1 MFPMTTSTMYN
12 AFKPTRMPLVTANV
26 PNALHRGDSYCLA
39 RRVPETMQ
47 VKTFLRRHF
56 HRTHRLSRRVDA
68 TAAASRPS
76 DVFSSH
82 AKTAWIC
89 CALLTWS
96 RCRPAVL
103 TADRIFVTLCY
114 LGRAESRSRSD
125 HSQYIVLS
133 VTAYGHE

>member
-56 HRTHRLSRRVDA
+56 HRTHRLSRRADA

-76 DVFSSH
+76 DVFSMSCEDGLDLLCFTDVVTLPPSSFDRGPDLRH
-82 AKTAWIC
+82 
-89 CALLTWS
+89 ALLP
-96 RCRPAVL
+96 RPCRKPQP
-103 TADRIFVTLCY
+103 
-114 LGRAESRSRSD
+114 E
-125 HSQYIVLS
+125 
-133 VTAYGHE
+133 